1 MSVTGPRPPQ
11 PAPSEQP
18 QPRDVLR
25 LLAARVASEGPP
37 LSVVSEEPAAAPAFG
52 LLAAAGPRTARQG
65 GVYAF
70 VVEAVR
76 EGYLC
81 HYEIPRVLDSP
92 DPDLALLA
100 GDLFYAI
107 GISTLAELADDES
120 VRLLSDLIV
129 VSAELRSSGR
139 REDAEAFWI
148 ARVLAL
154 ACGSDAEHVRLTAA
168 LAGAE
173 SGSVQ
178 ELDAW
183 SDRTAESNGI
193 SRHIDEVRHLIHLGV
208 NP

>member
-1 MSVTGPRPPQ
+1 MSPTESRQSDPEMPE
-11 PAPSEQP
+11 PA
-18 QPRDVLR
+18 DALR

-37 LSVVSEEPAAAPAFG
+37 LVVVKEEPEAAPAFG
-52 LLAAAGPRTARQG
+52 MLASAGPRTASNG

-81 HYEIPRVLDSP
+81 HYEIPRVLETP

-107 GISTLAELADDES
+107 GISTLARLGDDES

-129 VSAELRSSGR
+129 VTAELRSSGR
-139 REDAEAFWI
+139 REDAEAFWV
-148 ARVLAL
+148 ARILAL
-154 ACGSDAEHVRLTAA
+154 ACGSDPEHVRLTAA
-168 LAGAE
+168 LKGAE
-173 SGSVQ
+173 TGSAR
-178 ELDAW
+178 ELEAW
-183 SDRTAESNGI
+183 SDRTAATNGI
-193 SRHIDEVRHLIHLGV
+193 SRHIDEVRHLIHFAP

>member
-1 MSVTGPRPPQ
+1 MSDDDRRKTESGA
-11 PAPSEQP
+11 PAAA
-18 QPRDVLR
+18 DALR

-37 LSVVSEEPAAAPAFG
+37 LAVVREEPADAPAFG
-52 LLAAAGPRTARQG
+52 LLASAGPRTASRG

-81 HYEIPRVLDSP
+81 HYEIPRVVESP

-107 GISTLAELADDES
+107 GLSTLAELGDDES

-139 REDAEAFWI
+139 RDDAEVFWV

-154 ACGSDAEHVRLTAA
+154 ACGSDDEHVRLTAA
-168 LAGAE
+168 LGRAE
-173 SGSVQ
+173 PGSVKAL
-178 ELDAW
+178 EAW
-183 SDRTAESNGI
+183 SDRTATTNGI
-193 SRHIDEVRHLIHLGV
+193 GRHIDEVRHLIHFAP

>member
-1 MSVTGPRPPQ
+1 MSPAETSRPDLESPE
-11 PAPSEQP
+11 PAGA
-18 QPRDVLR
+18 LR

-37 LSVVSEEPAAAPAFG
+37 LVVVKEEPASAPAFG
-52 LLAAAGPRTARQG
+52 LLASAGPQTAPKG

-81 HYEIPRVLDSP
+81 HYEIPRVLESP

-107 GISTLAELADDES
+107 GISTLARLGDNES

-139 REDAEAFWI
+139 RDDAEAFWV
-148 ARVLAL
+148 ARILAL
-154 ACGSDAEHVRLTAA
+154 ACGSDDDHVRLTAA
-168 LAGAE
+168 LTAAE
-173 SGSVQ
+173 PGSVTA
-178 ELDAW
+178 LDAW
-183 SDRTAESNGI
+183 SDRTAATNGI
-193 SRHIDEVRHLIHLGV
+193 GRHIDEVRQLIHFAP